1 MKSFHLLMKVLSIC
15 LVFLM
20 IDGCSKSNHMDIAKS
35 PAYEYQ
41 SSGIRQFE
49 WDDTHEIGWIK
60 TLLEEASI
68 ESSNTEIAEIY
79 FPPGYQDTAH
89 MHDLELLYV
98 LEGRLDH
105 IVNGVSHI
113 LHPGMLGIVKSPDL
127 VVHRT
132 DSEKGVRVLAIWPY
146 GKEIQ
151 KFEEEELRELSF
163 NK

>member
-1 MKSFHLLMKVLSIC
+1 MRIKYQIKFCLAFLITFLILL
-15 LVFLM
+15 
-20 IDGCSKSNHMDIAKS
+20 GCSEQNQDVNSNNN
-35 PAYEYQ
+35 YQ
-41 SSGIRQFE
+41 KQSTGTRILE
-49 WDDTHEIGWIK
+49 WDDINEIGWIK
-60 TLLEEASI
+60 VLIEE
-68 ESSNTEIAEIY
+68 SNFGEKGVEIAEIY